1 MEPSEQ
7 APTKP
12 ISLGLTNFQQA
23 KPEKET
29 NLPLSPS
36 LEAWLTCQ
44 ATILE
49 GKDRHGKVI
58 KPTLGQKS
66 YPKLP
71 SLRAERFVSS
81 DASSFLRVGQ
91 LPPEWHR
98 LVSGQGRISPETVSF
113 TGWSLASSN
122 LRFRRFSPSSRI
134 WIGGLPGCLTSQRIY
149 NPFYLMTRIPSLLG
163 SARRDICPFR
173 EELEIQVTALFSHFK
188 LRERDGYL
196 SRLSPH
202 VPLATKRDL
211 RISPLVGEY
220 LLDEVLVSQAGDRLQ
235 GDVSLKIQHFYVG
248 YLAKKSQDHKVRT
261 LPPPKRP
268 APALTTLVSFRK
280 PKQNPQP
287 TGRGRVKIQGQRPFL
302 RAICP

>member
-1 MEPSEQ
+1 MEPSEP

-12 ISLGLTNFQQA
+12 ISLGLANFQQA

-71 SLRAERFVSS
+71 SLRAERFVPSN
-81 DASSFLRVGQ
+81 ASSFLRVGQ

-113 TGWSLASSN
+113 TGSSSASSN
-122 LRFRRFSPSSRI
+122 LLAVLS
-134 WIGGLPGCLTSQRIY
+134 GCLTSQRIY

-163 SARRDICPFR
+163 SARRDICSSPAVR

-188 LRERDGYL
+188 LRERDVYL
-196 SRLSPH
+196 STLSPH
-202 VPLATKRDL
+202 VPLATKKDL

-235 GDVSLKIQHFYVG
+235 GDVSLKPNTFMLDT
-248 YLAKKSQDHKVRT
+248 LAKKSQDHKVRT
-261 LPPPKRP
+261 LPPPLEAARSSLNHFGFFQETKTKSSAHGPR
-268 APALTTLVSFRK
+268 
-280 PKQNPQP
+280 
-287 TGRGRVKIQGQRPFL
+287 
-302 RAICP
+302 